1 MPVACAL
8 APRFRLLTAVG
19 GETGEGR
26 ELLRRPS
33 ALAPEPGA
41 AQLVGEVS
49 DPAERLGVRAGMR
62 LGEALSRCPELALV
76 PPDPDGAD
84 RAWEL
89 ALRGFESVGAE
100 VESERAGEAF
110 FEAEGL
116 RGLWGGIAGVLDR
129 ARSAV
134 GMPVVMGA
142 APGRFCAY
150 AAARRADGAA
160 RAGDGR
166 GPASPVVVPG
176 AGARRFLSPLPVSL
190 LSGRLASPG
199 RWDRP
204 AWSAATGGEDAGDD
218 LPNELERLG
227 IATLGRLAGLAA
239 EAVADRFGA
248 IGLRALRLAR
258 GEDDPLRPRRPH
270 ERLAVE
276 LELPDATSGQQLG
289 HALELLVARLLSHPE
304 RRGRTLRSLRLSA
317 RLAAGGGWAR
327 HVALCSAAG
336 EGERLLLALSPLLE
350 LLPGPASVLRLEA
363 VSLGAAAGEQLSL
376 AGPGQRRRKLIAE
389 AVRQA
394 RAAGGSEAV
403 LRVLEV
409 DPESRV
415 PERRE
420 VLMPFP
426 EDQEAARP
434 PRDREGRAR

>member
-1 MPVACAL
+1 MPVASAL
-8 APRFRLLTAVG
+8 APRFRLLTALGGDWARSGDSG
-19 GETGEGR
+19 GEM
-26 ELLRRPS
+26 LRPA

-41 AQLVGEVS
+41 AQLIGEVS
-49 DPAERLGVRAGMR
+49 EPAERLGVRAGMR

-76 PPDPDGAD
+76 PPDPEGAD
-84 RAWEL
+84 RAWEQ
-89 ALRGFESVGAE
+89 ALRGFESIGAE

-110 FEAEGL
+110 FEIAGL
-116 RGLWGGIAGVLDR
+116 RGLWGGIDGVLDR
-129 ARSAV
+129 ARQAA
-134 GMPVVMGA
+134 GMPVAFGA

-150 AAARRADGAA
+150 AAARQAANRAEG
-160 RAGDGR
+160 G
-166 GPASPVVVPG
+166 G
-176 AGARRFLSPLPVSL
+176 AGAFPNAGARLVVSDPQARRFLSSLPVSL
-190 LSGRLASPG
+190 LSGRLAEPK

-204 AWSAATGGEDAGDD
+204 SAARDGGPDDVGED

-227 IATLGRLAGLAA
+227 IATLGRLASLAD

-270 ERLAVE
+270 ERLAAE

-289 HALELLVARLLSHPE
+289 HALELLVARLLCHLE
-304 RRGRTLRSLRLSA
+304 RRGRSIRSLRLSA
-317 RLAAGGGWAR
+317 RLDAGGGWVR
-327 HVALCSAAG
+327 HVALRSPAS
-336 EGERLLLALSPLLE
+336 ETERLLLALSPLLE
-350 LLPGPASVLRLEA
+350 LLPGPASILRLEA
-363 VSLGAAAGEQLSL
+363 VSLGPAAGEQLSL
-376 AGPGQRRRKLIAE
+376 SGPDQRRRKLIAE

-426 EDQEAARP
+426 EDQ
-434 PRDREGRAR
+434 